1 MRNNDPF
8 KPALARPLSDSD
20 LANDPHP
27 DNFLA
32 GNDGL
37 GQRLNRRMT
46 MDGVMQ
52 PELPEAPDVP
62 ATVEQL
68 QPVEQPAPSAPA
80 APDLSNLTN
89 LPDAPAAPDFSD
101 LNAALNQ
108 DPLNNPLATP
118 NEASTSSTKVLP
130 PETDATPTT
139 GDQGTNLLDQAAQ
152 AADNQKKP
160 PKLATPKQKQVTISL
175 LTIIFFLLFL
185 ASTGV
190 AVWFGYD
197 NNKKSTAL
205 ADARAKL
212 AQSKD
217 YLSDKTN
224 TSTKTS
230 TQFDALQAKIAD
242 LTKKNDEAKQQLDEK
257 QKNID
262 DQNKKIAD
270 LTKQNSDF
278 QNKINSDKA
287 ISDNMHSLAVT
298 LCASNPSIAGSAPCV
313 QLNSQQQ
320 PPQPQPGH

>member
-37 GQRLNRRMT
+37 GRRLNRRMT

-52 PELPEAPDVP
+52 PELPETPAAP
-62 ATVEQL
+62 ATVEQP

-80 APDLSNLTN
+80 APNLSNLTN
-89 LPDAPAAPDFSD
+89 LPDAPATPDFSD
-101 LNAALNQ
+101 LNAAPNQ

-118 NEASTSSTKVLP
+118 SEANTNVLP
-130 PETDATPTT
+130 PEADAAPAT
-139 GDQGTNLLDQAAQ
+139 GDQNTNLFEQAAQ
-152 AADNQKKP
+152 VADNQKKP

-205 ADARAKL
+205 ADAQAKL

-270 LTKQNSDF
+270 LTKQNGDF

-320 PPQPQPGH
+320 PPQPGH

>member
-37 GQRLNRRMT
+37 GRRLNRRMT

-52 PELPEAPDVP
+52 PELPEVPATP
-62 ATVEQL
+62 ATVEQP
-68 QPVEQPAPSAPA
+68 QPVEQPVPSAPA
-80 APDLSNLTN
+80 APDLSNLAN

-101 LNAALNQ
+101 LNAAPNQ
-108 DPLNNPLATP
+108 DPLSNPLVTP
-118 NEASTSSTKVLP
+118 NEASTPSAKVLP
-130 PETDATPTT
+130 PEADTAPTT
-139 GDQGTNLLDQAAQ
+139 GDQSANLFEQAAQ
-152 AADNQKKP
+152 VADNQKKP

-205 ADARAKL
+205 ADAQAKL

-224 TSTKTS
+224 TNTKTS

-242 LTKKNDEAKQQLDEK
+242 LTKQNGEAKQQLDEK

-270 LTKQNSDF
+270 LTKQNGDF

-287 ISDNMHSLAVT
+287 ISDNMHSLVVT
-298 LCASNPSIAGSAPCV
+298 LCAKDDMRGSAPCV
-313 QLNSQQQ
+313 QLNSQQ
-320 PPQPQPGH
+320 PQPGH

>member
-37 GQRLNRRMT
+37 GRRLNRRMT

-52 PELPEAPDVP
+52 PELPEAPAVP
-62 ATVEQL
+62 AAVEQS

-80 APDLSNLTN
+80 APDLVNLAN

-101 LNAALNQ
+101 LNAAPNQ
-108 DPLNNPLATP
+108 DPLSNPLATP
-118 NEASTSSTKVLP
+118 NEAGVTSAKILP
-130 PETDATPTT
+130 PEDDTAPAT
-139 GDQGTNLLDQAAQ
+139 GDQSTNLFEQAAQ
-152 AADNQKKP
+152 VADNQKKP

-185 ASTGV
+185 VSTGV

-205 ADARAKL
+205 ADAQAKL

-224 TSTKTS
+224 TNTKTS

-242 LTKKNDEAKQQLDEK
+242 LTKQNGEAKQQLDEK

-270 LTKQNSDF
+270 LTKQNGDF

-287 ISDNMHSLAVT
+287 ISDNMHSLVVT
-298 LCASNPSIAGSAPCV
+298 LCAKDDMRGSAPCV
-313 QLNSQQQ
+313 QLNSQQ
-320 PPQPQPGH
+320 PQPGH

>member
-37 GQRLNRRMT
+37 GRRLNRRMT

-52 PELPEAPDVP
+52 PELPETPAAP
-62 ATVEQL
+62 AMVEQP

-80 APDLSNLTN
+80 APNLANLTN
-89 LPDAPAAPDFSD
+89 LPDAPVAPDFSD
-101 LNAALNQ
+101 LNAAPNQ

-118 NEASTSSTKVLP
+118 DEANANILP
-130 PETDATPTT
+130 PEADNTPADD
-139 GDQGTNLLDQAAQ
+139 DQSVNLFDQAAQ
-152 AADNQKKP
+152 VADNQKKP

-205 ADARAKL
+205 ADAQAKL

-242 LTKKNDEAKQQLDEK
+242 LAKQNGEAKQQLDEK

-270 LTKQNSDF
+270 LTKQNGDF

-320 PPQPQPGH
+320 PPQPGH

>member
-37 GQRLNRRMT
+37 GRRLNRRMT

-52 PELPEAPDVP
+52 PELPETPAAP
-62 ATVEQL
+62 ATVEQP

-80 APDLSNLTN
+80 APDLSNLAN
-89 LPDAPAAPDFSD
+89 LPDAPATPDFSD
-101 LNAALNQ
+101 LSAAPNQ

-118 NEASTSSTKVLP
+118 NEASTPSAKVLP
-130 PETDATPTT
+130 PEADTAPAD
-139 GDQGTNLLDQAAQ
+139 DNQSVNLFDQAAQ
-152 AADNQKKP
+152 VADNQKKP

-205 ADARAKL
+205 ADAQAKL

-270 LTKQNSDF
+270 LTKQNGDF

-287 ISDNMHSLAVT
+287 ISDNMHSLVVT
-298 LCASNPSIAGSAPCV
+298 LCAKDDMRGSAPCV

-320 PPQPQPGH
+320 PQPQPGH

>member
-37 GQRLNRRMT
+37 GRRLNRRMT

-52 PELPEAPDVP
+52 PELPETPAAP
-62 ATVEQL
+62 AMVEQP

-80 APDLSNLTN
+80 APDLSNLAN
-89 LPDAPAAPDFSD
+89 LPDAPATPDFSD
-101 LNAALNQ
+101 LSAAPNQ

-118 NEASTSSTKVLP
+118 NEASTPSVKVLP
-130 PETDATPTT
+130 PEADAAPAT
-139 GDQGTNLLDQAAQ
+139 GDQSTNLFEQAAQ
-152 AADNQKKP
+152 VADNQKKP

-205 ADARAKL
+205 ADAQAKL

-270 LTKQNSDF
+270 LTKQNGDF

-320 PPQPQPGH
+320 PPQPGH

>member
-37 GQRLNRRMT
+37 GRRLNRRMT

-52 PELPEAPDVP
+52 PELPEAPD
-62 ATVEQL
+62 AVEQP
-68 QPVEQPAPSAPA
+68 QSIEQPAPSAPV
-80 APDLSNLTN
+80 APGLTSF
-89 LPDAPAAPDFSD
+89 PDTPAAPDFSD
-101 LNAALNQ
+101 LNAAPNQ

-118 NEASTSSTKVLP
+118 SEANTNVLP
-130 PETDATPTT
+130 PEDDTTPADD
-139 GDQGTNLLDQAAQ
+139 DQSANLFDQAAQ

-160 PKLATPKQKQVTISL
+160 PKLTPPRQKQVTISL

-185 ASTGV
+185 VSTGV

-270 LTKQNSDF
+270 LTKQNGDF
-278 QNKINSDKA
+278 QNKINSDKT

>member
-1 MRNNDPF
+1 MRQNDPF
-8 KPALARPLSDSD
+8 KPALAKPLSDRD

-37 GQRLNRRMT
+37 GRRLNRRIT
-46 MDGVMQ
+46 MDNMLQ
-52 PELPEAPDVP
+52 PEAPIPP
-62 ATVEQL
+62 A
-68 QPVEQPAPSAPA
+68 PAVEQPAPA
-80 APDLSNLTN
+80 APEVPDLTDLSG
-89 LPDAPAAPDFSD
+89 LPEPPATDFSD
-101 LNAALNQ
+101 LKAAANQ
-108 DPLNNPLATP
+108 DPLNKPLDVK
-118 NEASTSSTKVLP
+118 ESGK
-130 PETDATPTT
+130 D
-139 GDQGTNLLDQAAQ
+139 AAQ
-152 AADNQKKP
+152 PEVDTAPVDAAPSDQSPVPAAKDQP
-160 PKLATPKQKQVTISL
+160 PVARTKAPKQRQVTISL
-175 LTIIFFLLFL
+175 LTIIFFILFL

-197 NNKKSTAL
+197 NNKKSAAL
-205 ADARAKL
+205 ADAQAKL
-212 AQSKD
+212 AQSSD
-217 YLSDKTN
+217 YISDRAN
-224 TSTKTS
+224 SSSKTS

-270 LTKQNSDF
+270 LTKQNGDF

-320 PPQPQPGH
+320 PPQPGH